1 MIGGVDGYKWNITD
15 SYDNNLNQRNNVNN
29 KDELGQKGAV
39 DKSKTT
45 ECQTCKNRKYVDGS
59 NEANVSFKN
68 AAHISPEAASSAV
81 RAHEGQHVSNAY
93 HKAAT
98 QNGAVRAHEGEH
110 VSNAYTKA
118 AQNNGTVVNASVS
131 IHTSVCPECGR
142 SYISGGV
149 TDTQIRYYNE
159 SNPYQQ
165 DLKQTDGIKLRGAN
179 VDEIG

>member
-1 MIGGVDGYKWNITD
+1 MDITGVGNLSYLYNYGISDSDTRHVTGKENGIGSVDENGK
-15 SYDNNLNQRNNVNN
+15 
-29 KDELGQKGAV
+29 QK
-39 DKSKTT
+39 

-98 QNGAVRAHEGEH
+98 QNGEV
-110 VSNAYTKA
+110 VS
-118 AQNNGTVVNASVS
+118 ASVRVQ
-131 IHTSVCPECGR
+131 TSVCPECGR

>member
-81 RAHEGQHVSNAY
+81 RGSMFPMRITKLPRKTAKWYLHPSESRHRSARNV
-93 HKAAT
+93 
-98 QNGAVRAHEGEH
+98 AVLIFP
-110 VSNAYTKA
+110 
-118 AQNNGTVVNASVS
+118 VV
-131 IHTSVCPECGR
+131 
-142 SYISGGV
+142 
-149 TDTQIRYYNE
+149 
-159 SNPYQQ
+159 
-165 DLKQTDGIKLRGAN
+165 
-179 VDEIG
+179 

>member
-81 RAHEGQHVSNAY
+81 RAHEGQHVSWPRPHPPRGLRRDHRGMA
-93 HKAAT
+93 
-98 QNGAVRAHEGEH
+98 Q
-110 VSNAYTKA
+110 A
-118 AQNNGTVVNASVS
+118 AQ
-131 IHTSVCPECGR
+131 GR
-142 SYISGGV
+142 PG
-149 TDTQIRYYNE
+149 R
-159 SNPYQQ
+159 
-165 DLKQTDGIKLRGAN
+165 R
-179 VDEIG
+179 

>member
-98 QNGAVRAHEGEH
+98 PKWYLHPSESRHRSARNVAVLIFP
-110 VSNAYTKA
+110 
-118 AQNNGTVVNASVS
+118 VV
-131 IHTSVCPECGR
+131 
-142 SYISGGV
+142 
-149 TDTQIRYYNE
+149 
-159 SNPYQQ
+159 
-165 DLKQTDGIKLRGAN
+165 
-179 VDEIG
+179 

>member
-81 RAHEGQHVSNAY
+81 RAH
-93 HKAAT
+93 AT
-98 QNGAVRAHEGEH
+98 QNGEV
-110 VSNAYTKA
+110 VS
-118 AQNNGTVVNASVS
+118 ASVRVQ
-131 IHTSVCPECGR
+131 TSVCPECGR

>member
-1 MIGGVDGYKWNITD
+1 MIGGVDGYKWNIKD
-15 SYDNNLNQRNNVNN
+15 SYDNNINQRNHVNN
-29 KDELGQKGAV
+29 KDELGQKGVLDADVNNKDELGKKGAV

-98 QNGAVRAHEGEH
+98 QNGEVVSAFVR
-110 VSNAYTKA
+110 V
-118 AQNNGTVVNASVS
+118 Q
-131 IHTSVCPECGR
+131 TSVCPECGR

>member
-98 QNGAVRAHEGEH
+98 QNG
-110 VSNAYTKA
+110 
-118 AQNNGTVVNASVS
+118 
-131 IHTSVCPECGR
+131 ECGR

>member
-81 RAHEGQHVSNAY
+81 RVKHYKPHLNGERFLFNNEVSKKLN
-93 HKAAT
+93 
-98 QNGAVRAHEGEH
+98 
-110 VSNAYTKA
+110 VS
-118 AQNNGTVVNASVS
+118 
-131 IHTSVCPECGR
+131 
-142 SYISGGV
+142 
-149 TDTQIRYYNE
+149 
-159 SNPYQQ
+159 
-165 DLKQTDGIKLRGAN
+165 LRTLQ
-179 VDEIG
+179 VW

>member
-98 QNGAVRAHEGEH
+98 QNGEV
-110 VSNAYTKA
+110 VS
-118 AQNNGTVVNASVS
+118 ASVRVQ
-131 IHTSVCPECGR
+131 TSVCPECGR

-159 SNPYQQ
+159 SKPIF
-165 DLKQTDGIKLRGAN
+165 IKIN
-179 VDEIG
+179 F

>member
-68 AAHISPEAASSAV
+68 AAHISPEAASSAAPHV
-81 RAHEGQHVSNAY
+81 PGQQKMPRKTAKWYLHPSESRHRSARN
-93 HKAAT
+93 
-98 QNGAVRAHEGEH
+98 
-110 VSNAYTKA
+110 
-118 AQNNGTVVNASVS
+118 VVVL
-131 IHTSVCPECGR
+131 IFPV
-142 SYISGGV
+142 V
-149 TDTQIRYYNE
+149 
-159 SNPYQQ
+159 
-165 DLKQTDGIKLRGAN
+165 
-179 VDEIG
+179 

>member
-81 RAHEGQHVSNAY
+81 RHMRGSMFPMRITKLPRKTAKWYLHPSESRHRSARNV
-93 HKAAT
+93 
-98 QNGAVRAHEGEH
+98 AVLIFP
-110 VSNAYTKA
+110 
-118 AQNNGTVVNASVS
+118 VV
-131 IHTSVCPECGR
+131 
-142 SYISGGV
+142 
-149 TDTQIRYYNE
+149 
-159 SNPYQQ
+159 
-165 DLKQTDGIKLRGAN
+165 
-179 VDEIG
+179 

>member
-81 RAHEGQHVSNAY
+81 RAHEGAACFQCVSQSCHAKRRSGICIRQSPDIGLPGMWPFLY
-93 HKAAT
+93 FRWCD
-98 QNGAVRAHEGEH
+98 G
-110 VSNAYTKA
+110 
-118 AQNNGTVVNASVS
+118 
-131 IHTSVCPECGR
+131 HT
-142 SYISGGV
+142 
-149 TDTQIRYYNE
+149 DQI
-159 SNPYQQ
+159 
-165 DLKQTDGIKLRGAN
+165 L
-179 VDEIG
+179 

>member
-1 MIGGVDGYKWNITD
+1 MALTKRTFP
-15 SYDNNLNQRNNVNN
+15 L
-29 KDELGQKGAV
+29 
-39 DKSKTT
+39 
-45 ECQTCKNRKYVDGS
+45 
-59 NEANVSFKN
+59 KN

-98 QNGAVRAHEGEH
+98 QNGEV
-110 VSNAYTKA
+110 VS
-118 AQNNGTVVNASVS
+118 ASVRVQ
-131 IHTSVCPECGR
+131 TSVCPECGR

>member
-15 SYDNNLNQRNNVNN
+15 SYDNNINQRNNVNN
-29 KDELGQKGAV
+29 KDELGQKGVLDADVNNKDELGKKGAV

-59 NEANVSFKN
+59 NEANVPLKMLRIFHRKRHLLLSGHMRGSMFPMRITKLPRKT
-68 AAHISPEAASSAV
+68 AKWYLHPSESRHRSARNV
-81 RAHEGQHVSNAY
+81 A
-93 HKAAT
+93 
-98 QNGAVRAHEGEH
+98 
-110 VSNAYTKA
+110 
-118 AQNNGTVVNASVS
+118 
-131 IHTSVCPECGR
+131 R

>member
-68 AAHISPEAASSAV
+68 AAHISPAFLYSCQQMLFFL
-81 RAHEGQHVSNAY
+81 RFHVCLNWS
-93 HKAAT
+93 
-98 QNGAVRAHEGEH
+98 
-110 VSNAYTKA
+110 
-118 AQNNGTVVNASVS
+118 
-131 IHTSVCPECGR
+131 GR
-142 SYISGGV
+142 I
-149 TDTQIRYYNE
+149 T
-159 SNPYQQ
+159 
-165 DLKQTDGIKLRGAN
+165 L
-179 VDEIG
+179 

>member
-1 MIGGVDGYKWNITD
+1 MIGGVYGYKWNITD

-81 RAHEGQHVSNAY
+81 RAHEGSMFPMRITKLPRKMTKWYLHPSESRHRSARNV
-93 HKAAT
+93 
-98 QNGAVRAHEGEH
+98 AVLIF
-110 VSNAYTKA
+110 S
-118 AQNNGTVVNASVS
+118 VV
-131 IHTSVCPECGR
+131 
-142 SYISGGV
+142 
-149 TDTQIRYYNE
+149 
-159 SNPYQQ
+159 
-165 DLKQTDGIKLRGAN
+165 
-179 VDEIG
+179 